1 DRALDSLTE
10 ALHLMREAGRPEPEQ
25 AAFIAEAVTA
35 LHDGG
40 AAPELWMPL
49 LREGLALTPPDD
61 EVTWARLTLLI
72 ERFEAYTINGI
83 SGSRWLGTD
92 PRAAEIARSSGDED
106 LFARSLQPW
115 D

>member
-1 DRALDSLTE
+1 
-10 ALHLMREAGRPEPEQ
+10 
-25 AAFIAEAVTA
+25 
-35 LHDGG
+35 
-40 AAPELWMPL
+40 
-49 LREGLALTPPDD
+49 EGLALTPPDD

-92 PRAAEIARSSGDED
+92 PRAAAIARASGDEN

-115 D
+115 DLWDREWTRHLSELVSTWHTPAAIIRALTVSGADWLYHH